1 MEKPY
6 VVGIDI
12 GGTNTVFG
20 IVDARGTIIA
30 SGAVKTQVYPTVEEY
45 ADEVCKNLLPLIIAN
60 GGVDK
65 IKGIGIGA
73 PNGNYYTGTIEFA
86 PNLPWKGVLPLAS
99 MFEERLGIPTAL
111 TNDANAAAVGEMTYG
126 AARGMKDFIMIT
138 LGTGVGSGIVI
149 NGQVVY
155 GHDGFAGELG
165 HVIVRRDGRI
175 CGCGRK
181 GCLETYCSAT
191 GVARTA
197 REFLAARTDAS
208 LLRNIPAESIVSKD
222 VYDAAV
228 QGDKL
233 AQEIFEFTGNILGEA
248 LADAI
253 AFSSPEAII
262 LFGGLAK
269 SGDYIMKPIMKA
281 MENNLLNIYKGKA
294 KLLVS
299 ELKDSD
305 AAVLGASALAWE
317 LKDLREYI
325 LYKCFIGASA
335 GKFFRGL
342 FLSVRAGASG
352 CTPISFCQRCHFVFS
367 IVSRRAY
374 SDLWFEIRGKNEF
387 QLISGSSKRCLIE
400 LNSHRKKGIF
410 FYFVSCDSE
419 SCN

>member
-1 MEKPY
+1 M
-6 VVGIDI
+6 
-12 GGTNTVFG
+12 
-20 IVDARGTIIA
+20 
-30 SGAVKTQVYPTVEEY
+30 
-45 ADEVCKNLLPLIIAN
+45 
-60 GGVDK
+60 DK

-191 GVARTA
+191 GVA
-197 REFLAARTDAS
+197 LAARTDAS

-317 LKDLREYI
+317 LKDLR
-325 LYKCFIGASA
+325 
-335 GKFFRGL
+335 
-342 FLSVRAGASG
+342 
-352 CTPISFCQRCHFVFS
+352 
-367 IVSRRAY
+367 
-374 SDLWFEIRGKNEF
+374 D
-387 QLISGSSKRCLIE
+387 
-400 LNSHRKKGIF
+400 
-410 FYFVSCDSE
+410 
-419 SCN
+419 